1 MESSFQMLQNG
12 HLKCL
17 VWNLYEEVMNHQI
30 FSKLFMKE
38 IFLGRIL
45 KVKLTLIE
53 IYEMTF

>member
-17 VWNLYEEVMNHQI
+17 VWNLCEEVMNHQM

-38 IFLGRIL
+38 IF
-45 KVKLTLIE
+45 
-53 IYEMTF
+53 